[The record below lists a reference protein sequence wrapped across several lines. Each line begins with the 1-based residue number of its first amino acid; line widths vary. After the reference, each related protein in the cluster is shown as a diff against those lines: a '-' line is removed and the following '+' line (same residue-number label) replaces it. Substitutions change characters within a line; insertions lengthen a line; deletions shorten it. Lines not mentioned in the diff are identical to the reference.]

1 MEKTGFKHQNSKQIY
16 TDDHSY
22 INTSC
27 THTHTH
33 KYLHAYLLSLGLQRL
48 HGVGHSFQLLLQL
61 RALAVGES
69 DRKYETKIT
78 RHRLR

>member
-27 THTHTH
+27 THTHT
-33 KYLHAYLLSLGLQRL
+33 QIFTRL
-48 HGVGHSFQLLLQL
+48 PSQPGPP
-61 RALAVGES
+61 
-69 DRKYETKIT
+69 ETSWCWSQFSTPPPAQSTCCGREFCKSNIWM
-78 RHRLR
+78 